1 MDRRAIG
8 RATNAWFRYLRFT
21 MDTHY
26 RKGRFWR
33 SVGRFSKQFRRLGSM
48 FRRTD
53 IEEAYLNASGEEWS
67 YHDTPTLI
75 SHDDAFALYD
85 KAVAKA
91 KELIAAFLTAVRTGE
106 DLDPTIFERN
116 FDGYL

>member
-1 MDRRAIG
+1 MITSSPPTVTGTNTTAETVGVAVIGAIG
-8 RATNAWFRYLRFT
+8 AGVAVHAAVSTGVHLKRRY
-21 MDTHY
+21 
-26 RKGRFWR
+26 
-33 SVGRFSKQFRRLGSM
+33 
-48 FRRTD
+48 
-53 IEEAYLNASGEEWS
+53 EN
-67 YHDTPTLI
+67 
-75 SHDDAFALYD
+75 D